1 MNGQGTYTYPNG
13 DVYEGT
19 FLRDIKLGQGV
30 LKYGNGEVYDGAW
43 EKVGVGRGQG
53 GIEAIRAHL

>member
-1 MNGQGTYTYPNG
+1 MHGQGTYTYPNG

-19 FLRDIKLGQGV
+19 FSHDIKLGQGV

-43 EKVGVGRGQG
+43 EKVRY
-53 GIEAIRAHL
+53 ETLHLHT